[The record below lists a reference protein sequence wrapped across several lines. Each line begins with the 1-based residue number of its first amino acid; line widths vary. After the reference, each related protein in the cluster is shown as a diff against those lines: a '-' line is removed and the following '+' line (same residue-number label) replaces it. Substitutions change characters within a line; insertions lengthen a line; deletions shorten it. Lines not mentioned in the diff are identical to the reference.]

1 VIDIHDLHELQQ
13 QQAIMV
19 GELQHRTRNLITV
32 VRLIAQQT
40 LAQTGPTERFR
51 ACFNDRLA
59 ALSRVQGLL
68 SRSDQQPI
76 TIRALIRAELDAL
89 GFAGV
94 QARVVLEGPPVVLR
108 KASVQTLALALHEL
122 ATNARKYGALAG
134 EQGELWVD
142 WNSYTTENGQQ
153 RLSLV
158 WLEEGISTPPEGG
171 PIRRGY
177 GRELIEKALPYALNA
192 RTSYSLGNSEL
203 RCDIDLPLA

>member
-1 VIDIHDLHELQQ
+1 S
-13 QQAIMV
+13 AIRRQFLYP
-19 GELQHRTRNLITV
+19 EQSTTRTR
-32 VRLIAQQT
+32 RPSPSAY
-40 LAQTGPTERFR
+40 
-51 ACFNDRLA
+51 
-59 ALSRVQGLL
+59 
-68 SRSDQQPI
+68 
-76 TIRALIRAELDAL
+76 
-89 GFAGV
+89 
-94 QARVVLEGPPVVLR
+94 
-108 KASVQTLALALHEL
+108 LALALHEL